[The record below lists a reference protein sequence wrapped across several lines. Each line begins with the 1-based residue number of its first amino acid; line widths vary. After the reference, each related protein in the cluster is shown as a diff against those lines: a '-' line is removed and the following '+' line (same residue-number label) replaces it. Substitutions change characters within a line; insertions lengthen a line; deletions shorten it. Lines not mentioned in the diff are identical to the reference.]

1 MCIGAALGLPTAA
14 GTGFLGL
21 SAATAFNVGLGLNS
35 GSGRLLFSIFCYDYN
50 YKLNN
55 FLMYF

>member
-1 MCIGAALGLPTAA
+1 MNMAKKLTNVMTITEPNKIGL
-14 GTGFLGL
+14 
-21 SAATAFNVGLGLNS
+21 FNVGLGLNS
-35 GSGRLLFSIFCYDYN
+35 GSGTLLFSIFCYDYN